1 MRNVILALAL
11 FLSPLVCTQAWAQT
25 SVSISIGNRG
35 VSLGFA
41 ISTYPTLQRIPGY
54 PVYYDPWMDLNY
66 FFYDGL
72 YWVYVDD
79 NWYSSPW
86 YNGPWDMIYPAYV
99 PLFVLRIPVRYY
111 RQPPPYFRGWRPDGP
126 PRWGEH
132 WGRDWERQRSGWD
145 RWNRRSVPAPAPL
158 PTYQRGYSGSR
169 YPRQQEQQR
178 AIESRSY
185 RYQPRESVSR
195 QILQER
201 RRGDETRNRQ
211 QQQNDQRQQQE
222 QRTRQRQDVQQQQPQ
237 RTRQEQDVRQQQEQ
251 RTRQRQDV
259 QQQQPQRTRQ
269 EQDVRRQQEQRTR
282 QRQDVRPPQP
292 QRVRQE
298 RDVRQQQQQRTR
310 QPQDVQQRQPPRAQ
324 PPPRA
329 LGADSK
335 GRSDKDKGRKDDD
348 QGRDGHP

>member
-11 FLSPLVCTQAWAQT
+11 LLSPLVCTQAWAQT
-25 SVSISIGNRG
+25 SVSIGIGSRG

-201 RRGDETRNRQ
+201 RRGEETRNR

-222 QRTRQRQDVQQQQPQ
+222 QRTWQQQDVQQQQPQ

-251 RTRQRQDV
+251 RTRQQQDV
-259 QQQQPQRTRQ
+259 QQ
-269 EQDVRRQQEQRTR
+269 
-282 QRQDVRPPQP
+282 PQP

-298 RDVRQQQQQRTR
+298 RDVRQQQELRTR
-310 QPQDVQQRQPPRAQ
+310 QRQDVPRQQPPRAQ
-324 PPPRA
+324 PAPRA
-329 LGADSK
+329 RGADSK

>member
-1 MRNVILALAL
+1 MRKVILALAL
-11 FLSPLVCTQAWAQT
+11 FLAPVICTQAWAQT
-25 SVSISIGNRG
+25 SLSISIGSRG

-41 ISTYPTLQRIPGY
+41 ISSYPTLQRIPGY
-54 PVYYDPWMDLNY
+54 PVYYDPQMDLNY

-72 YWVYVDD
+72 YWVYMYD

-86 YNGPWDMIYPAYV
+86 YDGPWDMVYPAYV

-111 RQPPPYFRGWRPDGP
+111 RRPPPYFRGWRPDAP

-145 RWNRRSVPAPAPL
+145 RWNRRYVPAPAPL
-158 PTYQRGYSGSR
+158 PTYQRAYSGSR

-178 AIESRSY
+178 AIESRRY

-201 RRGDETRNRQ
+201 RSGEEPRNRQ
-211 QQQNDQRQQQE
+211 PRQDHQ
-222 QRTRQRQDVQQQQPQ
+222 RQRQDVQQPPSQ
-237 RTRQEQDVRQQQEQ
+237 RVRQEQDVRQQQEQ

-259 QQQQPQRTRQ
+259 GQPPSQRVRQ
-269 EQDVRRQQEQRTR
+269 EQDVRQQQEQRTR
-282 QRQDVRPPQP
+282 QRQDLGQPPPQ
-292 QRVRQE
+292 RIRQE
-298 RDVRQQQQQRTR
+298 QDVRQQQEQRAR
-310 QPQDVQQRQPPRAQ
+310 QRQDVRQQQPPRSQSA
-324 PPPRA
+324 PKAR
-329 LGADSK
+329 GTDSQGGK

>member
-11 FLSPLVCTQAWAQT
+11 FLSPVVCTQARAQT
-25 SVSISIGNRG
+25 SMSISIGNRG

-41 ISTYPTLQRIPGY
+41 ISNYPTLQRIPGY
-54 PVYYDPWMDLNY
+54 PVYYDPQMDLNY

-72 YWVYVDD
+72 YWVYMDD

-111 RQPPPYFRGWRPDGP
+111 RQPPPYFRGWRPDAP

-158 PTYQRGYSGSR
+158 PTYQRSYSGSR

-201 RRGDETRNRQ
+201 RRGEETRNRQ
-211 QQQNDQRQQQE
+211 QRQDDQQQE
-222 QRTRQRQDVQQQQPQ
+222 QRSRQRQDVQQQQQ
-237 RTRQEQDVRQQQEQ
+237 RVRQERDVRQQQEQ
-251 RTRQRQDV
+251 RTRQRQDD
-259 QQQQPQRTRQ
+259 QQQQQQRVRQ
-269 EQDVRRQQEQRTR
+269 EQDVRQQQEQRSR
-282 QRQDVRPPQP
+282 QRQDVQQQQQ

-298 RDVRQQQQQRTR
+298 QDVRQQQ
-310 QPQDVQQRQPPRAQ
+310 PPRSQ
-324 PPPRA
+324 PAPKAR
-329 LGADSK
+329 GSDSKGK
-335 GRSDKDKGRKDDD
+335 GRSDKDKGRKDDE